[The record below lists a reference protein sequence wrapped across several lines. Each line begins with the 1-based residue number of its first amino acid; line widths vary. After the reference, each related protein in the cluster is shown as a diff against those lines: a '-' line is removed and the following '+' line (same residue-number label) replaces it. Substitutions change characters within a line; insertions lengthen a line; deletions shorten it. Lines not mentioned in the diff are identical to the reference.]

1 MKTLFTHLDDFVA
14 VILVVGCL
22 ILKALGYDADIMNI
36 LYLGAAYAFG
46 KGGQIVSSRIN
57 GKQP

>member
-1 MKTLFTHLDDFVA
+1 MNNFFAHLDDIVA

-22 ILKALGYDADIMNI
+22 VLKALGYDSDIMNI

-46 KGGQIVSSRIN
+46 KGGQIVSARIN